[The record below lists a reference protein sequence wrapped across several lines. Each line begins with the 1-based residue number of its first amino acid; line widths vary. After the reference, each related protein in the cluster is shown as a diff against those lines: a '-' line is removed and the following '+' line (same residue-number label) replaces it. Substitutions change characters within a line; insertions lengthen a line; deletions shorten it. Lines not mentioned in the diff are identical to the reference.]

1 MIALKGGRTD
11 GIPLDFLPM
20 AQIREIKKRI
30 KAVSTIERITKTMQM
45 VATAKFTSALQRAR
59 ATRPYTDSIRELVGK
74 LAVSVGD
81 DLENPLI
88 NGAPNAES
96 KELLL
101 VVSSDRGFCGA
112 YNSHVLRISTRHY
125 KKMTAEGVA
134 CELQCSG
141 KKGAAYFGFTG
152 MTVTRQYAFSDKP
165 DFEMI
170 SEVADELIER
180 FIAGEFT
187 SVRVAYM
194 RYESNAR
201 QIPEIMQLLPMKI
214 EEAIEL
220 DDSETSATGY
230 EFSPSAEAILE
241 ELLPRAVKTSLFQA
255 INDAVVS
262 EQVMR
267 MIAMKAASD
276 NAKGLGR
283 TLKRDYNR
291 ARQGKIT
298 TELTEIVSGAAALE

>member
-1 MIALKGGRTD
+1 
-11 GIPLDFLPM
+11 M

-74 LAVSVGD
+74 LAASVGD
-81 DLENPLI
+81 DIENPLI
-88 NGAPNAES
+88 NGSMNAQS

-101 VVSSDRGFCGA
+101 VISSDRGFCGA
-112 YNSHVLRISTRHY
+112 YNSHILRIATRHH
-125 KKMTAEGVA
+125 KKLAADGMP

-152 MTVTRQYAFSDKP
+152 LDVARQYAFGDKP
-165 DFEMI
+165 DFETI

-180 FIAGEFT
+180 FTAGEFT

-194 RYESNAR
+194 PYESNAR

-214 EEAIEL
+214 EQAIEL

-298 TELTEIVSGAAALE
+298 TELTEIVSGAAALD

>member
-1 MIALKGGRTD
+1 
-11 GIPLDFLPM
+11 M

-74 LAVSVGD
+74 LAASVGD
-81 DLENPLI
+81 DLDNPLI
-88 NGAPNAES
+88 NGASNAES

-101 VVSSDRGFCGA
+101 VISSDRGFCGA
-112 YNSHVLRISTRHY
+112 YNSHVLRVSTRHF
-125 KKMTAEGVA
+125 KKLAADGIP

-141 KKGAAYFGFTG
+141 KKGGAYFGFTG
-152 MTVTRQYAFSDKP
+152 MNVERQYTFTDKP
-165 DFEMI
+165 EFEVI

-180 FIAGEFT
+180 FTSGEFA

-194 RYESNAR
+194 RYESNSR
-201 QIPEIMQLLPMKI
+201 QIPEIMQLLPMKV
-214 EEAIEL
+214 EQAENL
-220 DDSETSATGY
+220 DDSDSSATGY

>member
-1 MIALKGGRTD
+1 
-11 GIPLDFLPM
+11 M

-74 LAVSVGD
+74 LAASVGD
-81 DLENPLI
+81 DLDNPLI
-88 NGAPNAES
+88 NGASNAES

-101 VVSSDRGFCGA
+101 VISSDRGFCGA
-112 YNSHVLRISTRHY
+112 YNSHVLRVSTRHF
-125 KKMTAEGVA
+125 KKLAADGIP

-141 KKGAAYFGFTG
+141 KKGGAYFGFTG
-152 MTVTRQYAFSDKP
+152 MNVERQYTFTDKP
-165 DFEMI
+165 EFEVI

-180 FIAGEFT
+180 FTSGEFA

-194 RYESNAR
+194 RYESNSR
-201 QIPEIMQLLPMKI
+201 QIPEIMQILPMKV
-214 EEAIEL
+214 EQAENL
-220 DDSETSATGY
+220 DDSDSSATGY

>member
-1 MIALKGGRTD
+1 
-11 GIPLDFLPM
+11 M

-74 LAVSVGD
+74 LAASVGE

-88 NGAPNAES
+88 NGSMNAES

-101 VVSSDRGFCGA
+101 VISSDRGFCGA
-112 YNSHVLRISTRHY
+112 YNSHILRISTRHH
-125 KKMTAEGVA
+125 KKLAADGIS

-141 KKGAAYFGFTG
+141 KKGGAYFGFTG
-152 MTVTRQYAFSDKP
+152 LNVARQYTFSDKP
-165 DFEMI
+165 EFETI
-170 SEVADELIER
+170 AEVADELIER
-180 FIAGEFT
+180 FTAGEFS

-220 DDSETSATGY
+220 DESETHATGY